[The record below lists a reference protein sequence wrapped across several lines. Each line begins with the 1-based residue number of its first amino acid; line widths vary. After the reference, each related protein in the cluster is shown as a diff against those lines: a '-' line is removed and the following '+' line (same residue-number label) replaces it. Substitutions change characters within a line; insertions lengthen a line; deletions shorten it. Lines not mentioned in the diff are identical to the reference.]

1 MQRIKI
7 YRYTAIICCCITFS
21 SKPCKMKKSVPLT
34 TALFCALNLLISCS
48 VSKNSVQ
55 QTNVVEKAS
64 ETRSSCFVQL
74 NDGSVQHY
82 STLKLVTGVLVTPY
96 LLADNKVVINARDI
110 KAYQNK
116 KHYAVSKS
124 SLTAN
129 KTTAVSVETLP
140 GFAVRVVEGKLNV
153 YARKFYNGVYT
164 LEEYFLQSGDDGEIV
179 AYSPESLTNLIKD
192 NTKAV
197 EYFKSK
203 TKYSQKTKK
212 LLAVAELYN
221 NQQMI
226 SKN

>member
-1 MQRIKI
+1 
-7 YRYTAIICCCITFS
+7 
-21 SKPCKMKKSVPLT
+21 MKKSVPLT
-34 TALFCALNLLISCS
+34 TALFCALNFLISCS

-55 QTNVVEKAS
+55 QTNSVIEKAS
-64 ETRSSCFVQL
+64 ETASSCFVQL

-82 STLKLVTGVLVTPY
+82 STLKLVTGVLVTPH
-96 LLADNKVVINARDI
+96 LLADNKVVINARNI

-116 KHYAVSKS
+116 KHYAVSKG
-124 SLTAN
+124 SLTQN

-140 GFAVRVVEGKLNV
+140 GFAIRVVEGKLNV

-203 TKYSQKTKK
+203 TKYSQKAKR
-212 LLAVAELYN
+212 LLAVAEFYN